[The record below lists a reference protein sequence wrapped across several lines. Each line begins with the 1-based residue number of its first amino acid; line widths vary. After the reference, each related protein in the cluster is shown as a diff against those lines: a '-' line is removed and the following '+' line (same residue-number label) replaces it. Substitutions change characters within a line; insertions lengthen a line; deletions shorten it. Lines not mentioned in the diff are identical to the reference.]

1 MWRAVIN
8 TLGTLLKCWWKST
21 LTLRALASPRLP
33 SSPHS
38 TLSCTCFQPGGPF
51 SVLRIHNRAHPALF
65 SSFGLKN
72 KIGGG
77 IFAGVYPCPILICL
91 RGWLWVMGR
100 AASLVT
106 APQAMGAGRGKQG
119 SIFWF
124 VCFSLNGEALGRAE
138 GRIPDVMDR
147 IWFCTFS
154 LPSTGGAGLVAPAAF
169 WGPASGRVRTRPI
182 DCIRALFLVMLVG
195 YNEKIIQIPSEKSFL
210 PFIITGPDKLS

>member
-124 VCFSLNGEALGRAE
+124 VCFSLNSEALGRAE

-169 WGPASGRVRTRPI
+169 
-182 DCIRALFLVMLVG
+182 
-195 YNEKIIQIPSEKSFL
+195 
-210 PFIITGPDKLS
+210 